1 MKLVVVRDGTPV
13 EVEVERG
20 DGGAY
25 LVTVGDRAYTVDA
38 APVGAGAASLRI
50 DGAQREI
57 AVHPLPGGGAAGAG
71 RYRLAAGGHAVP
83 AEVEVLDPLT
93 HLAHQASAKAGGPT
107 RREVT
112 AYMPGRV
119 VAILAPEGTEVTP
132 GQGVVVLEAMKM
144 ENEIQAESAGTVRK
158 LFVEVGQAVEG
169 GDPLFELGPNRRQ
182 DADGGVAADLK

>member
-1 MKLVVVRDGTPV
+1 MKLVVVRGGETV
-13 EVEVERG
+13 EVEVERAD
-20 DGGAY
+20 DGY
-25 LVTVGDRAYTVDA
+25 RVTVGDRAYTVDA
-38 APVGAGAASLRI
+38 APIGAGATSLRI
-50 DGAQREI
+50 DGVQREI
-57 AVHPLPGGGAAGAG
+57 AVQPLPGGAAGGAAGGG

-83 AEVEVLDPLT
+83 SEVEVLDPLT
-93 HLAHQASAKAGGPT
+93 HLAHQAHVKAGGPT

-119 VAILAPEGTEVTP
+119 VAILAAEGTEVAA

-169 GDPLFELGPNRRQ
+169 GDPLFEL
-182 DADGGVAADLK
+182 A